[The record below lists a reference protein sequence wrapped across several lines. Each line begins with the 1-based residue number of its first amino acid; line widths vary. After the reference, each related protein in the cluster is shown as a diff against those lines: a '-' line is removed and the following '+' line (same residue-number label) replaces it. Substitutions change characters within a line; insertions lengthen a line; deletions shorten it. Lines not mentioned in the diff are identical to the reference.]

1 MSKISGAKEDQHD
14 LLKETALTIGKIL
27 SYCNKNTEDLNS
39 MAVRDE
45 VMLPKLAAI
54 NDLYVP
60 PGLVTN
66 STTFCHALFIGDH
79 CKTKKVRF
87 QHTVFLK
94 KVVENLGALPCCC
107 NNQYRRKSG
116 KQFSYLR
123 TPKIR
128 FGFQQTQSRSLRQLF
143 LTLSWD
149 P

>member
-1 MSKISGAKEDQHD
+1 MTGSGRISNETRDKATFQLVSKISGAKEDQHD

-66 STTFCHALFIGDH
+66 STTFCHALFIRDH
-79 CKTKKVRF
+79 CKTKK
-87 QHTVFLK
+87 
-94 KVVENLGALPCCC
+94 GALSTYSIFKEGC
-107 NNQYRRKSG
+107 
-116 KQFSYLR
+116 
-123 TPKIR
+123 
-128 FGFQQTQSRSLRQLF
+128 
-143 LTLSWD
+143 
-149 P
+149 